1 MKSIVIC
8 IFTLFALVSLGCKQQ
23 KNEEQ
28 SKPEEVIEKVTSVE
42 SQQNVAPTERY
53 FTDTPVAV
61 IKNGEIEYTDYDA
74 FFEKWKLFTG
84 KEGDIATIEIK
95 ETDVQDGDSN
105 FYMVLASSTDKKT
118 KFGTLLTVRDSKLYY
133 YAAQDMVIMIMCKG
147 CVDDCDVVVAYNGG
161 VASLSCSEGCSDCIK
176 REGVFRLKRSE

>member
-8 IFTLFALVSLGCKQQ
+8 IFTLFTLVSLGCKQQ
-23 KNEEQ
+23 KKEEQ

-42 SQQNVAPTERY
+42 SEQDVVPAERY
-53 FTDTPVAV
+53 FTDAPVAV
-61 IKNGEIEYTDYDA
+61 IKNGEIEYADYDA
-74 FFEKWKLFTG
+74 LFKKWKLFTG
-84 KEGDIATIEIK
+84 KGDIATIEIK
-95 ETDVQDGDSN
+95 ETDVRDGDDN
-105 FYMVLASSTDKKT
+105 FYMVLASSADKKT

-161 VASLSCSEGCSDCIK
+161 VASLSCSQGCSDCIK
-176 REGVFRLKRSE
+176 QEGVFRLKRSE